1 NNIVTAISKLPPT
14 FKGHPKLEKFLE
26 KRHKLIDDSEDADW
40 ALAESIAFGSLLLE
54 GTPVRLSGQDSVRGT
69 FSQRHL
75 AFTDITN
82 GKEYYPLNHIS
93 DDQARLEALDSSLSE
108 AAILGFEYGYSV
120 ADPNALVIWEAQ
132 FGDFANSAQVIIDNF
147 IVASYEKW
155 NLRNNVVMLLPHGYE
170 GQGPE
175 HSSARLERFLILSA
189 EDNMQVC
196 NITTPAQYFHILRRQ
211 MKQRI
216 KKPLVIMT
224 PKSLLRLPDA
234 KSPKGDFLKGK
245 FEEILD
251 DGTITNKKNITKII
265 LTSGKI
271 FYDLK
276 KLREKE
282 KVDNVAIIRIE
293 QFYPFK
299 IETLKNILSSYL
311 KVEKIIWLQEEPKNM
326 GAWHF
331 LSEKL
336 KEVLTPKQKLTC
348 ISRPEGAS
356 PAVGSAKISNQQQVK
371 LVREALS
378 I

>member
-1 NNIVTAISKLPPT
+1 M
-14 FKGHPKLEKFLE
+14 E